1 MYLEVGK
8 VYYGEKGPKRRIIAI
23 TPLFLRRA
31 YRVKYA
37 RIRKDGSDGAAAY
50 CGEEAFERWAKGV
63 VEDA

>member
-8 VYYGEKGPKRRIIAI
+8 VYYGEKGPKRRIIAMM
-23 TPLFLRRA
+23 PMYSRRT
-31 YRVKYA
+31 YRVFYS
-37 RIRKDGSDGAAAY
+37 RIRKDGSEGATGY